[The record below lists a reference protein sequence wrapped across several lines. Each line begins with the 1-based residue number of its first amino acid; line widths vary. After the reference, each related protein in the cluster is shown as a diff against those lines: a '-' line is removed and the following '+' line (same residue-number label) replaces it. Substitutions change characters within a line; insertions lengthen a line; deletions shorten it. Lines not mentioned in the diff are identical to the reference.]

1 MMKIAR
7 DGRYR
12 GLFLFKKFSY
22 APFQIQLSDYTN
34 SDALISPVSV
44 HVSLSKDDGDGDGNE
59 NGKKA
64 IGSDRQKNNLARES
78 RFFVHFFAV
87 VARLREHKTTALFPF
102 S

>member
-1 MMKIAR
+1 MKIAR

-44 HVSLSKDDGDGDGNE
+44 HVSLSKDDGDGDGDGNE

-64 IGSDRQKNNLARES
+64 IGLDWQNNNLAPAS
-78 RFFVHFFAV
+78 RFFVQFLAV
-87 VARLREHKTTALFPF
+87 VARLRREI